1 MHLAGSVREY
11 DDITLEE
18 RESGTGRL
26 SVKEDVGRN
35 VVGGCHGDR
44 SDRGRPFSGTLLPR

>member
-18 RESGTGRL
+18 REWDGTFVSKGGRWE
-26 SVKEDVGRN
+26 K
-35 VVGGCHGDR
+35 
-44 SDRGRPFSGTLLPR
+44 RGRRVSLRS